1 MTLLPVWKHRSD
13 VGVTMAKY
21 SLDELKR
28 KLGASGWRSVAAAA
42 DKTDAPEGTLGDM
55 AKAAHARQAEG
66 HSPGYLKEIE
76 TEIEVDALQLQAL
89 WHHMGLPVL

>member
-1 MTLLPVWKHRSD
+1 M
-13 VGVTMAKY
+13 MAKY

-28 KLGASGWRSVAAAA
+28 KLGTSGWRSVAA
-42 DKTDAPEGTLGDM
+42 DKTDAPEGTLGDL

-66 HSPGYLKEIE
+66 HSTGYLKEIE